1 MMISTKGRYALR
13 VMLDLAEHEDGSY
26 IPLKDVALRQ
36 NISRKYLENIMS
48 MMTKN
53 NLVTSATGKEGG
65 YRLNRDPGDY
75 VVGDILRATEGDL
88 APVACLSESEK
99 KCTTTALC
107 YTLPFWQ
114 GLEEHINSY
123 IDSYTLQDLMD
134 SKEQVI
140 KNFTCR

>member
-88 APVACLSESEK
+88 APVACLSENEK